1 MVRRLFVVALVFA
14 NSAFAQQPA
23 EDLSGKGARKL
34 PSEELQQL
42 LSGANTSSV
51 FSNGNQ
57 YTMEYKA
64 DGSLAGYQYSR
75 GGTGGM
81 ASRGE
86 TWGITGSWKVTDEGR
101 VCREYKAITSRSTT
115 DNKNCLY
122 VLRLEDGRLMYSGSG
137 DVSGRATVFEI
148 KK

>member
-1 MVRRLFVVALVFA
+1 MNRKLFIAALVFA
-14 NSAFAQQPA
+14 NTAFAQQPA

-34 PSEELQQL
+34 SREEIQQFL
-42 LSGANTSSV
+42 PGANTSSV

-57 YTMEYKA
+57 YTMEYKS

-81 ASRGE
+81 AGRGE
-86 TWGITGSWKVTDEGR
+86 TWGMTGSWKLTDEGR
-101 VCREYKAITSRSTT
+101 VCREFKVITSRSST
-115 DNKNCLY
+115 DNKNCVY
-122 VLRLEDGRLMYSGSG
+122 VLRLEDGRLMYSSSG
-137 DVSGRATVFEI
+137 DVSGRGTVFEI